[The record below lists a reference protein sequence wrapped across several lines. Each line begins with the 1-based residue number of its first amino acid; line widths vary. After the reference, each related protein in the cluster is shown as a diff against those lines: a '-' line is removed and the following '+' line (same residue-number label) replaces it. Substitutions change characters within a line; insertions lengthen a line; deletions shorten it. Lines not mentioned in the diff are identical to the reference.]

1 MNYKE
6 LAKRAVACKGW
17 KWLQGM
23 QGKGPLD
30 TFARISTAGDG
41 ERAMEL
47 GFTPDLTDPAT
58 LGCLLS
64 LVREVW
70 GDRCAC
76 ALAID
81 YGPAGEKW
89 VVRLTV
95 NGRSLTER
103 HWDTEAEA
111 LVAALEAAP

>member
-1 MNYKE
+1 MNYEE

-17 KWLQGM
+17 KWMPGM
-23 QGKGPLD
+23 ADCWGS
-30 TFARISTAGDG
+30 RVCEGDG
-41 ERAMEL
+41 LDRAVAI
-47 GFTPDLTDPAT
+47 PDLTDPAT
-58 LGCLLS
+58 MGCLLS

-70 GDRCAC
+70 GDPCAC

-103 HWDTEAEA
+103 HWDTEVEA
-111 LVAALEAAP
+111 LVAALEAKP